1 MEASVELIRI
11 RGIGYLEGK
20 TNDDSD
26 DTMEC
31 MIDSDDVVNDLF
43 RWRSNDDDMKLKTTN
58 GSCAWHFFAHE
69 TR

>member
-43 RWRSNDDDMKLKTTN
+43 RWRSNDDDM
-58 GSCAWHFFAHE
+58 
-69 TR
+69 